1 MTKGRARQFDYETA
15 LERAE
20 ATFRE
25 KGYGGAA
32 VTELM
37 AVMGIGAGSFYG
49 AFGSKLDLCE
59 EVMCRYAKHGLKIVR
74 QALAHDSP
82 ERALSQLVQDM
93 NTLFYTP
100 AKRPGCLFM
109 LLGGCQEPVVLMQ
122 WRTYRTDIRSEIERY
137 LFRVG
142 LPLKT
147 RAKLSSQV
155 MSIIDVLAVEAM
167 TGLEPGGRI
176 PLVEHALDAWQA
188 ECNKLNRPQACKD
201 SLYACAGPQI

>member
-1 MTKGRARQFDYETA
+1 MTKGRARRFDYEFA
-15 LERAE
+15 LDRAE
-20 ATFRE
+20 AIFRE
-25 KGYGGAA
+25 QGYGGAA

-37 AVMGIGAGSFYG
+37 AAMGIGAGSFYG
-49 AFGSKLDLCE
+49 AFGSKLGLCE
-59 EVMCRYAKHGLKIVR
+59 AVLHRYAKQSLKIVR

-93 NTLFYTP
+93 NTLFYAP

-109 LLGGCQEPVVLMQ
+109 LLGGCQEPVILTQ
-122 WRTYRTDIRSEIERY
+122 WRTYRTDFRSEIERY

-142 LPLKT
+142 LPLET

-167 TGLEPGGRI
+167 TGLEPGGTL
-176 PLVEHALDAWQA
+176 PLAEYALDAWQA
-188 ECNKLNRPQACKD
+188 ECNKRNRPQTCKD
-201 SLYACAGPQI
+201 SLYACAGP